1 MDLTSSFSIDNIL
14 RSNPSSRNARQ
25 MFDEPKAPQALT
37 LAERLA
43 DIILEV
49 HYSSTRGKHRR
60 SRTAFTYQQLQLLEN
75 TFTKTHYPDVV
86 MREQLATW
94 TNLPE
99 SRIQVWF
106 KNRRA
111 KFRKQEKVTKFPK
124 PSNHSS
130 ISYKSDNH
138 VKISIHDTTGRT
150 SIPVPPSIAI
160 GGETPSAET
169 REVAT
174 ALGSRASPGRNSKE
188 AAQVFSHQRQ
198 PYTFEQYPVRQYDT
212 SWHCS
217 MPATYT
223 STHDCSLHGCR
234 GNEVDTSGGQ
244 KELNSRCIRK
254 PTSSSVDLWRS
265 QAGLRNGI
273 CSGPVGCRPY

>member
-1 MDLTSSFSIDNIL
+1 
-14 RSNPSSRNARQ
+14 
-25 MFDEPKAPQALT
+25 MFDEPKAPRALT

-111 KFRKQEKVTKFPK
+111 KYRKQEKVTKFPK
-124 PSNHSS
+124 SSNNG
-130 ISYKSDNH
+130 ITSYKSDSH
-138 VKISIHDTTGRT
+138 VKISTRDTAKRAPL
-150 SIPVPPSIAI
+150 PVPPSIAI
-160 GGETPSAET
+160 GGETTTAQR

-174 ALGSRASPGRNSKE
+174 RHRPGASPGRNSNDT
-188 AAQVFSHQRQ
+188 AQVFSHQRQ
-198 PYTFEQYPVRQYDT
+198 PYLFEQYPVGQYDT
-212 SWHCS
+212 SWRCS
-217 MPATYT
+217 RPSTYNPML
-223 STHDCSLHGCR
+223 SNHDCSLHDCR
-234 GNEVDTSGGQ
+234 GNEVNTSGGR
-244 KELNSRCIRK
+244 KKLNSRCIRK

-265 QAGLRNGI
+265 QAGLRNGN